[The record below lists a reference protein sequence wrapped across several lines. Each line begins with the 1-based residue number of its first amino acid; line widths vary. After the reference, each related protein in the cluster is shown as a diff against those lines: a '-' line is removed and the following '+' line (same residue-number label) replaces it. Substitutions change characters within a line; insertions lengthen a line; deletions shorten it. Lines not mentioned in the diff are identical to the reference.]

1 MRITN
6 RISTV
11 VTKTGDKGE
20 TGLVGGDRAS
30 KASARVCA
38 YGDVDELNSFLGWA
52 ASSLESDAQAREI
65 LEGIQHTLF
74 TVGCD
79 LAAPFPVAVPRIE
92 ESHITDLEEV
102 MEGLMEELPPL
113 EEFILPGGGTAG
125 SVLHVSRTVC
135 RRAERLAV
143 NLAQSEEVNPKA
155 IIYLNRLSDFLFV
168 LARVVN
174 KRQDCPETLAQ
185 FSQRKTKRVKKR
197 EA

>member
-1 MRITN
+1 MTN
-6 RISTV
+6 RISKV

-20 TGLVGGDRAS
+20 TGLVGGERAS
-30 KASARVCA
+30 KGSARVSA

-52 ASSLESDAQAREI
+52 ASSLESDAQAREV
-65 LEGIQHTLF
+65 LECIQHTLF

-92 ESHITDLEEV
+92 EGHITDLEEV
-102 MEGLMEELPPL
+102 MEELMEELPPL

-143 NLAQSEEVNPKA
+143 NLAQTEEVNPHA
-155 IIYLNRLSDFLFV
+155 IVYLNRLSDFLFV

-174 KRQDCPETLAQ
+174 KRQNCPETLAQ
-185 FSQRKTKRVKKR
+185 FSQRKTKKPK
-197 EA
+197 A

>member
-6 RISTV
+6 RISKV
-11 VTKTGDKGE
+11 VTKTGDQGQ
-20 TGLVGGDRAS
+20 TGLVGGERTS
-30 KASARVCA
+30 KGSARVCA

-52 ASSLESDAQAREI
+52 ASSLEGDAQAREI
-65 LEGIQHTLF
+65 LENIQHTLF

-79 LAAPFPVAVPRIE
+79 LAAPYPVAVPRVE
-92 ESHITDLEEV
+92 EGHITDLEDV

-125 SVLHVSRTVC
+125 SLLHVSRTVC

-143 NLAQSEEVNPKA
+143 TLAHTQDINPLA

-174 KRQDCPETLAQ
+174 RRQSCPETLAQ
-185 FSQRKTKRVKKR
+185 FSQRRTQKAKPA
-197 EA
+197 ES